1 MLSDMARIAIIGG
14 GSIGEALLSGLLRA
28 GRQAKDLVAAERI
41 PDRAKYLA
49 DTYSVLVTPSV
60 TDAVDNATFVVVAV
74 KPADVE
80 SVLAELAEAA
90 AKADNDSAEQVFV
103 TVAAGITIT
112 YFESKLPAGTPV
124 IRAMPNAAALVGA
137 GVTALAKGRFVTPQQ
152 LEEVSA
158 LFDAVGG
165 VLTVPETQ
173 MDAVTALS
181 GSGPAYFFLMVEAL
195 VDAGV
200 AAGLS
205 RQVAADLT
213 AQTMA
218 GSAAMLLERMN
229 QDRRS
234 AEGEALG
241 MRAEATAAQLRATIT
256 SPGGTTA
263 AALRELERGGLRV
276 AVDAAVQAA
285 KTRSEQLRITS
296 E

>member
-1 MLSDMARIAIIGG
+1 MLSGMARIAIIGG

-28 GRQAKDLVAAERI
+28 GRQAKDLAVVERI
-41 PDRAKYLA
+41 PERAKYLT
-49 DTYSVLVTPSV
+49 DTYSVRVTSLE
-60 TDAVDNATFVVVAV
+60 DAVENATFVVVAV

-80 SVLAELAEAA
+80 AVVSELARAA
-90 AKADNDSAEQVFV
+90 GTAESDTAEQVFV

-112 YFESKLPAGTPV
+112 DFESKLPAGTPV
-124 IRAMPNAAALVGA
+124 VRAMPNAAALVGA
-137 GVTALAKGRFVTPQQ
+137 GVTALAKGRFVSAPQ
-152 LEEVSA
+152 LEGVSA
-158 LFDAVGG
+158 LFDSVGG
-165 VLTVPETQ
+165 VLTVPEVQ

-218 GSAAMLLERMN
+218 GSAAMLLERMDSE
-229 QDRRS
+229 QS
-234 AEGEALG
+234 AGRDDPPG
-241 MRAEATAAQLRATIT
+241 MRWDAAATQLRATIT

-263 AALRELERGGLRV
+263 AALRELERGGLRA

>member
-1 MLSDMARIAIIGG
+1 MARIAIIGG

-28 GRQAKDLVAAERI
+28 GRQVKDLVVAERV
-41 PDRAKYLA
+41 PERAKYLA
-49 DTYSVLVTPSV
+49 DTYSVLVTSSLA
-60 TDAVDNATFVVVAV
+60 DAVEHATFVVVAV

-80 SVLAELAEAA
+80 SLMGDLARAA
-90 AKADNDSAEQVFV
+90 AAAEDDSAEQVFV

-124 IRAMPNAAALVGA
+124 VRAMPNAAAVVGA
-137 GVTALAKGRFVTPQQ
+137 GVTALAKGRFVTAPQ
-152 LEEVSA
+152 LEVVSA

-165 VLTVPETQ
+165 VLTVPESQ

-205 RQVAADLT
+205 RDVATDLA

-218 GSAAMLLERMN
+218 GSAALLLERLDKERGPADN
-229 QDRRS
+229 
-234 AEGEALG
+234 EALG
-241 MRAEATAAQLRATIT
+241 KQVDATAAQLRATVT

-263 AALRELERGGLRV
+263 AALRELERGGLRA

-285 KTRSEQLRITS
+285 KKRSEQLRITS

>member
-1 MLSDMARIAIIGG
+1 MTSAT
-14 GSIGEALLSGLLRA
+14 EA
-28 GRQAKDLVAAERI
+28 VE
-41 PDRAKYLA
+41 
-49 DTYSVLVTPSV
+49 
-60 TDAVDNATFVVVAV
+60 NANFVVVAV
-74 KPADVE
+74 KPADVD
-80 SVLAELAEAA
+80 SVIGELARAA
-90 AKADNDSAEQVFV
+90 GAAESDSAEQVFV

-124 IRAMPNAAALVGA
+124 IRAMPNTAALVGA
-137 GVTALAKGRFVTPQQ
+137 GVTALAKGRFATAQQ
-152 LEEVSA
+152 LDEVAA

-173 MDAVTALS
+173 MDAVTAVS

-200 AAGLS
+200 GVGLS
-205 RQVAADLT
+205 RQVATDLA

-218 GSAAMLLERMN
+218 GSAAMLLDRMN
-229 QDRRS
+229 EAKGRAD
-234 AEGEALG
+234 GEFSG
-241 MRAEATAAQLRATIT
+241 TQMDTTAAQLRAAVT

-263 AALRELERGGLRV
+263 AALRELERGGFRL

-285 KTRSEQLRITS
+285 KKRAEQLRITS

>member
-49 DTYSVLVTPSV
+49 DTYSVLVTSSV

-90 AKADNDSAEQVFV
+90 AKADDDSAEQVFV

-112 YFESKLPAGTPV
+112 YFESRLPAGTPV

-137 GVTALAKGRFVTPQQ
+137 GVTALAKGRFVTQPQ

-158 LFDAVGG
+158 LFDSVGG
-165 VLTVPETQ
+165 VLTVPESQ

-181 GSGPAYFFLMVEAL
+181 GSGPAYFFLLVEAL

-205 RQVAADLT
+205 RPVAADLT
-213 AQTMA
+213 VQTMA

-229 QDRRS
+229 QDRPS
-234 AEGEALG
+234 AEGASLG
-241 MRAEATAAQLRATIT
+241 MQVDATAAQLRATVT

-263 AALRELERGGLRV
+263 AALRELERGGLRA

-285 KTRSEQLRITS
+285 KSRSEQLRITS

>member
-1 MLSDMARIAIIGG
+1 MLSGMARIAIIGG

-28 GRQAKDLVAAERI
+28 GRQVKDLVLAERM
-41 PDRAKYLA
+41 PERAKYLA
-49 DTYSVLVTPSV
+49 DTYSVLVTSV
-60 TDAVDNATFVVVAV
+60 TDAVENATFVVVAV

-80 SVLAELAEAA
+80 SVMGELARAA
-90 AKADNDSAEQVFV
+90 AAAETDSAEQVFV

-124 IRAMPNAAALVGA
+124 VRAMPNAAALVGA
-137 GVTALAKGRFVTPQQ
+137 GVTALAKGRFVTAPQ

-158 LFDAVGG
+158 LFDSVGG
-165 VLTVPETQ
+165 VLTVPESQ

-205 RQVAADLT
+205 RQVATDLT

-218 GSAAMLLERMN
+218 GSAAMLLERMGA
-229 QDRRS
+229 DR
-234 AEGEALG
+234 AVEGESPG
-241 MRAEATAAQLRATIT
+241 VRTDATAAQLRATVT

-285 KTRSEQLRITS
+285 KRRSEQLRITS

>member
-1 MLSDMARIAIIGG
+1 MLSGMARIAIIGG
-14 GSIGEALLSGLLRA
+14 GNIGEALLSGLLRA
-28 GRQAKDLVAAERI
+28 GRQVKDLVVAERM
-41 PDRAKYLA
+41 PDRATYLA
-49 DTYSVLVTPSV
+49 DTYSVLVTSV
-60 TDAVDNATFVVVAV
+60 TEAVENATFVVVAV
-74 KPADVE
+74 KPADVDA
-80 SVLAELAEAA
+80 VVGDLARAATAAE
-90 AKADNDSAEQVFV
+90 NDSVDQVFV
-103 TVAAGITIT
+103 TVAAGISIS

-124 IRAMPNAAALVGA
+124 IRAMPNAAALVAA
-137 GVTALAKGRFVTPQQ
+137 GVTALAKGRFVTAEQ

-165 VLTVPETQ
+165 VLTVPEAQ
-173 MDAVTALS
+173 LDAVTAVS

-200 AAGLS
+200 AVGLT

-218 GSAAMLLERMN
+218 GSAAMLLERMD
-229 QDRRS
+229 QDRRT
-234 AEGEALG
+234 ADGEPLG
-241 MRAEATAAQLRATIT
+241 LQADTTAAQLRATVT

-263 AALRELERGGLRV
+263 AALRELERGGFRA

>member
-1 MLSDMARIAIIGG
+1 MLSPMARIAIIGG
-14 GSIGEALLSGLLRA
+14 GSIGEGLLSGLLRA
-28 GRQAKDLVAAERI
+28 GRQVKDLVVAERV
-41 PDRAKYLA
+41 PERAKYLA
-49 DTYSVLVTPSV
+49 DTYSVLVTST
-60 TDAVDNATFVVVAV
+60 TDAVDNATFVFVAV

-80 SVLAELAEAA
+80 SVMGELGRAA
-90 AKADNDSAEQVFV
+90 AVAEDDSAEQVYV
-103 TVAAGITIT
+103 TVAAGITIS

-124 IRAMPNAAALVGA
+124 IRAMPNAAMLVGA
-137 GVTALAKGRFVTPQQ
+137 GVTALAKGRFVTATQ
-152 LEEVSA
+152 LEEASE
-158 LFDAVGG
+158 LFGAVGG
-165 VLTVPETQ
+165 VLTVPESQ

-205 RQVAADLT
+205 RQVATDLT
-213 AQTMA
+213 TQTLA
-218 GSAAMLLERMN
+218 GSAAMLLERLD
-229 QDRRS
+229 QDLRPDGAQPPGTRS
-234 AEGEALG
+234 DT
-241 MRAEATAAQLRATIT
+241 TAAQLRATVT

-285 KTRSEQLRITS
+285 KRRSEQLRITS

>member
-28 GRQAKDLVAAERI
+28 GRQVKDLVVVERI
-41 PDRAKYLA
+41 PDRAEYLA
-49 DTYSVLVTPSV
+49 DTYSVLVMSSV
-60 TDAVDNATFVVVAV
+60 TEAVDNATFIVVAV

-80 SVLAELAEAA
+80 SVLAHLAQAA
-90 AKADNDSAEQVFV
+90 ADTENDSAEQVFV
-103 TVAAGITIT
+103 TVAAGITIA
-112 YFESKLPAGTPV
+112 YFESNMPAGTPV

-137 GVTALAKGRFVTPQQ
+137 GVTALARGRFVTPQQ

-165 VLTVPETQ
+165 VLTVPESQ

-181 GSGPAYFFLMVEAL
+181 GSGPAYFFLLVEAL

-205 RQVAADLT
+205 RPVAADLT

-229 QDRRS
+229 QDRPS
-234 AEGEALG
+234 GGGEVLG
-241 MRAEATAAQLRATIT
+241 TRADATAAQLRATVT

-263 AALRELERGGLRV
+263 AALRELERGGFRA

-285 KTRSEQLRITS
+285 KSRSEQLRITS

>member
-1 MLSDMARIAIIGG
+1 MLSAMARIAIIGG

-28 GRQAKDLVAAERI
+28 GRQVKDLVVAERM
-41 PDRAKYLA
+41 PERAEYLA
-49 DTYSVLVTPSV
+49 ETYSVRVASV
-60 TDAVDNATFVVVAV
+60 SDAVDNATFVVVAV
-74 KPADVE
+74 KPADVDA
-80 SVLAELAEAA
+80 VMGELARAA
-90 AKADNDSAEQVFV
+90 AEAETDSAEQVFV
-103 TVAAGITIT
+103 TVAAGITIG
-112 YFESKLPAGTPV
+112 YFEAKLPAGTPV
-124 IRAMPNAAALVGA
+124 VRAMPNAAALVGA
-137 GVTALAKGRFVTPQQ
+137 GVTALAKGRFVTEPQ

-158 LFDAVGG
+158 LFDSVGG
-165 VLTVPETQ
+165 VLTVPESQ

-205 RQVAADLT
+205 RSVATDLT

-218 GSAAMLLERMN
+218 GSAAMLLERMDSDGAA
-229 QDRRS
+229 DR
-234 AEGEALG
+234 EALG
-241 MRAEATAAQLRATIT
+241 ARADATAAQLRATVT

-263 AALRELERGGLRV
+263 AALRELERGGLRA

-285 KTRSEQLRITS
+285 KKRSEQLRITS

>member
-1 MLSDMARIAIIGG
+1 MLSGMARIAIIGG

-28 GRQAKDLVAAERI
+28 GRQVKDLVVAERI
-41 PDRAKYLA
+41 PERAKYLA
-49 DTYSVLVTPSV
+49 DTYSVLVTSV
-60 TDAVDNATFVVVAV
+60 GEAAENATFVVVAV

-80 SVLAELAEAA
+80 SLMAELSRAASAAENDT
-90 AKADNDSAEQVFV
+90 ADQVFV

-112 YFESKLPAGTPV
+112 YIESKLPAGTPV
-124 IRAMPNAAALVGA
+124 VRAMPNAAALVGA
-137 GVTALAKGRFVTPQQ
+137 GVTALAKGRFVSPAQ
-152 LEEVSA
+152 LEEVSG
-158 LFDAVGG
+158 LFDSVGG
-165 VLTVPETQ
+165 VLTVPEAQ

-200 AAGLS
+200 AAGLT
-205 RQVAADLT
+205 REVATELT

-218 GSAAMLLERMN
+218 GATAMLVEAMN
-229 QDRRS
+229 SELRPG
-234 AEGEALG
+234 AGEGLG
-241 MRAEATAAQLRATIT
+241 ARADATAAQLRATVT

-263 AALRELERGGLRV
+263 AALRELERGGLRA

-285 KTRSEQLRITS
+285 KMRSEQLRITS